1 MYDYGNARVAAA
13 RSRLL
18 GPDDLL
24 RLRDAGTPA
33 ALLALL
39 ERFDDW
45 RTVLGEAASVAAS
58 PTEAIETA
66 IERYR
71 SLRLGAL
78 LRWYAPPAL
87 ELVEALVLPLDVER
101 LVAVVR
107 RRRSGEPSDRIG
119 ASVPPGALLDGRAIA
134 SLARAPSIRDV
145 IERAAAASLFG
156 TGDVRALTRL
166 ATGEATPERVEWAIV
181 EAADRARLAL
191 AAGRDPNAGA
201 VREVIEGEMATRA
214 NAARTTRE
222 DGAGIA
228 APGERDATLARLDRM
243 ARLGRRDPL
252 GVAAVAGYVAAVEA
266 QSIRLRAA
274 LAGAA
279 AGWSPDLVGEY
290 FNLGAGRPPVRGAA

>member
-18 GPDDLL
+18 GPEDLV

-33 ALLALL
+33 GLLALL

-45 RTVLGEAASVAAS
+45 RRVLGEAASSAAS
-58 PTEAIETA
+58 PAEALETA
-66 IERYR
+66 IEQYR
-71 SLRLGAL
+71 GMRLAAL
-78 LRWYAPPAL
+78 LGWYAPPAL
-87 ELVEALVLPLDVER
+87 GLVEALVIPLDVER

-107 RRRSGEPSDRIG
+107 RRRAGEPSDRI
-119 ASVPPGALLDGRAIA
+119 AATVPPGALLDGQAIA
-134 SLARAPSIRDV
+134 WLVRAPLMRNV
-145 IERAAAASLFG
+145 IERAAAASLIRAD
-156 TGDVRALTRL
+156 DVPALTRL
-166 ATGEATPERVEWAIV
+166 ATDEAKPERVERAIV
-181 EAADRARLAL
+181 EASDRARLAR
-191 AAGRDPNAGA
+191 AAGRGPNVRA
-201 VREVIEGEMATRA
+201 VREVIEAEMATRA
-214 NAARTTRE
+214 TAAWTTRE

-228 APGERDATLARLDRM
+228 APGERDATLARLDRL

-266 QSIRLRAA
+266 LSIRLRAA

-290 FNLGAGRPPVRGAA
+290 FHLGAGRQPVRGAA